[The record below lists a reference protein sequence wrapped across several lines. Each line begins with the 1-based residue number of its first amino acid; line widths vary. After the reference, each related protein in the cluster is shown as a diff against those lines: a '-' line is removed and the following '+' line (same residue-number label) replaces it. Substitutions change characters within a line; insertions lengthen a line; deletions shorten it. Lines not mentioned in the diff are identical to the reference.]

1 LVELV
6 KRYELV
12 PDGDGVAPVE
22 RSDGEWV
29 RFADVVRYVAS
40 SALVAMERDELERSA
55 NRYRKALVT
64 IAGVPLTLPNAAAG
78 VREAQR
84 VISS

>member
-1 LVELV
+1 MKRFDLVS
-6 KRYELV
+6 
-12 PDGDGVAPVE
+12 DGDGVAPVE
-22 RSDGEWV
+22 RPDGEWV

-55 NRYRKALVT
+55 NRYRTALVT

>member
-1 LVELV
+1 MKRFDLVS
-6 KRYELV
+6 
-12 PDGDGVAPVE
+12 DGDGVAPVE
-22 RSDGEWV
+22 RPDGEWV
-29 RFADVVRYVAS
+29 QASELFRFVEAAARIAS
-40 SALVAMERDELERSA
+40 ERD
-55 NRYRKALVT
+55 RYRRALVT